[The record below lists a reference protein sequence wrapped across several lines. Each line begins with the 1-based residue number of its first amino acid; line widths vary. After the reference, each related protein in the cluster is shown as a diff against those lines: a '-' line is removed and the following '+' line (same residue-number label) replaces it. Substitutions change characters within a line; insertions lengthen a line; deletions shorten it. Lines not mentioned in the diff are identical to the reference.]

1 MELGTVLLLCWFYG
15 ASVVYTGKQKGRI
28 HLVVLHEV
36 PLHTF
41 SLLTLDTSQSQS
53 AESQFIQIPRGFGME
68 SFNTS

>member
-1 MELGTVLLLCWFYG
+1 MELGTVLLLCWFYR

-28 HLVVLHEV
+28 HLVVLHEM
-36 PLHTF
+36 PLNTF

-53 AESQFIQIPRGFGME
+53 TASQFIQIPRGFGME